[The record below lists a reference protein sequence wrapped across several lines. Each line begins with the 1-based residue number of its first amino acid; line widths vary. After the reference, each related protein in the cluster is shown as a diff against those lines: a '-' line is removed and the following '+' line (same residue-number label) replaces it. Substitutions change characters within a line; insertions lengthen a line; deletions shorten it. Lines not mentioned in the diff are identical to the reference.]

1 MKLCVFPFASNS
13 SSFRIACSRRPCS
26 PSPKVPAASVG
37 GPFRCAVV
45 VIVAREVVVVVV
57 VMFAFR

>member
-1 MKLCVFPFASNS
+1 VF
-13 SSFRIACSRRPCS
+13 FRLLRIHPLFGPPARAVRAP